1 MSEKHKPPTLAADC
15 TYSLYGRW
23 KNDEWECYTEH
34 CPVLALIWAWCF
46 LFLRIRVCLTHTTVR
61 QIAHLGDARV

>member
-23 KNDEWECYTEH
+23 KNDFSAFLSSNEIYAFSSLDVNTM
-34 CPVLALIWAWCF
+34 PVSYPVPADPSKLS
-46 LFLRIRVCLTHTTVR
+46 
-61 QIAHLGDARV
+61 